1 MDFINSNDYFIIK
14 ILEAMP
20 NGHQGEVSS
29 KSIQLLGLITEDQK
43 KLLNLLYN
51 EPYTEYPD
59 GVKMNMYLEDN
70 LQRGDGNRVL
80 GLIKNFKDK
89 YSVYTQKVTRIATVE
104 SLHTFPSLSGKIIES
119 KLPKDGWLHLFP
131 GIFALWKGANDYTT
145 GNSSNTYFISKTK
158 LKTDFA
164 QLEEINALKNCT
176 LISDIIGKYIQA
188 YEEYNRY
195 LPEIIIQMENLER
208 SSGGS
213 KKKSKRRSKKSKKS
227 RKKY

>member
-29 KSIQLLGLITEDQK
+29 KSIQILGLITPDQK
-43 KLLNLLYN
+43 KLLDLLYN
-51 EPYTEYPD
+51 KPYVEYPD
-59 GVKMNMYLEDN
+59 GVKMNMTLNEY

-80 GLIKNFKDK
+80 GLIKKFKDNF
-89 YSVYTQKVTRIATVE
+89 VDYTQMVTRIATVE
-104 SLHTFPSLSGKIIES
+104 TLHNFPDGQGKIIES

-131 GIFALWKGANDYTT
+131 GIFALWKGANDYTD
-145 GNSSNTYFISKTK
+145 GNSSNTYVISKRK

-188 YEEYNRY
+188 YEEYKRY
-195 LPEIIIQMENLER
+195 LPEIIRQMENFER
-208 SSGGS
+208 PSGGS